1 MKLLKTIGS
10 VLRSA
15 CVLFA
20 VVVLCVY
27 AAIML
32 FLDPAN
38 DGLLPHVAFGI
49 FGFALMFSC
58 ANHIY
63 FRTKLNTLV
72 RYFIHLVMSVGSA
85 VAVCMIPGKENAP
98 VALFIGVCL
107 AVIHILFFLIYN
119 IKTMGKSK
127 KEEYKPV
134 YDKLKKD

>member
-20 VVVLCVY
+20 VVLLCAY

-32 FLDPAN
+32 FLDPAK
-38 DGLLPHVAFGI
+38 DGLLPQVAFGI
-49 FGFALMFSC
+49 FGFAVMFSC

-63 FRTKLNTLV
+63 FKTELNTLL
-72 RYFIHLVMSVGSA
+72 RYFIHLIMTVGSA
-85 VAVCMIPGKENAP
+85 VAVCMIPSKDNAP
-98 VALFIGVCL
+98 AALFIGVCL
-107 AVIHILFFLIYN
+107 TLIHVLFFLIYN